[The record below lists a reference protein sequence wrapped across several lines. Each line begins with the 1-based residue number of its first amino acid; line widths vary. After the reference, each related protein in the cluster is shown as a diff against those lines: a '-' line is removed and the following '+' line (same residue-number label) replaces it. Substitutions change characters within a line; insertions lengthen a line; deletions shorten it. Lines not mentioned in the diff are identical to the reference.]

1 MKNANEFPKV
11 GKVINS
17 KKYKDSYYETRE
29 ITDFKDLINSSAKLF
44 SDRTAYLQKTERKGP
59 FEPIT
64 YGRLK
69 KEIDELGTVLLN
81 LGLKGAKIGVVSET
95 RYEWMVGYMA
105 VANGT
110 GIIVPLDRELP
121 QSELENLCKRAGL
134 SAIIHSASLR
144 KAACE
149 VAEAV
154 ESVKYLIDM
163 DGVVCGAD
171 ESENSG
177 AKCGAGETGGQ
188 KKAAEAGEGETDGQ
202 KKAAEAGEGET
213 DGQNGVESLAYKEL
227 LEKGR
232 KLIDS
237 GDLSFVDAVVDPD
250 EFGILLFTSGTMG
263 FAKGVMLSHKNFIAN
278 ITSMSKLVKVYEGDI
293 SLSILPLHH
302 TYEFTCNHMTVLYQG
317 GTIAVC
323 QGLKYIVSNLA
334 ECKATIMLGV
344 PLVFEMIHRRIRKTA
359 RKAGSEEKLDKGLR
373 LARRLRKFG
382 ISMPAGTF
390 ASVREALG
398 GHIRLFISG
407 AAALD
412 PNIIEEFNLMG
423 INMFQGYGMTENCPI
438 ISVHKDRYHDDF
450 SSGPAMPGTEIKIV
464 DQDEDGIG
472 EIITKSD
479 SVMLGYYENPEETA
493 KVLREGWL
501 YTGDYGYL
509 DKEGKLFITGRKK
522 NVIVTRNGKNVFPEE
537 IEYYLNK
544 SDFVSEVVVKGE
556 EHEGED
562 IAIVAHIYPDMAA
575 VKEAVGG
582 VDDADDVGDDEINKL
597 FKKII
602 DDTNAQMSAYKHI
615 KRFELR
621 DEPFEKTSTR
631 KIKRV

>member
-1 MKNANEFPKV
+1 MPKDKRESRGDVKREKGYILKKENEFPKV

-17 KKYKDSYYETRE
+17 KKYKDSYYETRKV
-29 ITDFKDLINSSAKLF
+29 TDFKDLINSSAELF
-44 SDRTAYLQKTERKGP
+44 ADRAAYLQKMERKGP

-64 YGRLK
+64 YRRLK
-69 KEIDELGTVLLN
+69 KEIDELGTALLS
-81 LGLKGAKIGVVSET
+81 LGLKGTKIGIISET

-110 GIIVPLDRELP
+110 GIVVPLDRELP
-121 QSELENLCKRAGL
+121 QGELENLCKRAGL
-134 SAIIHSASLR
+134 SAIIHSAGHR
-144 KAACE
+144 KAA
-149 VAEAV
+149 VQAAEAV
-154 ESVKYLIDM
+154 ESVRYLIDM
-163 DGVVCGAD
+163 DKATTAGSVDKASDAASAD
-171 ESENSG
+171 RTASSTLEIADNGDENSRV
-177 AKCGAGETGGQ
+177 K
-188 KKAAEAGEGETDGQ
+188 
-202 KKAAEAGEGET
+202 
-213 DGQNGVESLAYKEL
+213 VLAYKGL

-237 GDLSFVDAVVDPD
+237 GDMGFVDAIIDPD
-250 EFGILLFTSGTMG
+250 AFGILLFTSGTMG
-263 FAKGVMLSHKNFIAN
+263 LAKGVMLSHKNFIAN
-278 ITSMSKLVKVYEGDI
+278 IMSMSKLVKVYEGDV

-302 TYEFTCNHMTVLYQG
+302 TYEFTCDHMTVLYQG
-317 GTIAVC
+317 GTIGVC

-359 RKAGSEEKLDKGLR
+359 KKAGQEEKLEKGLK
-373 LARRLRKFG
+373 LARMLKKFG
-382 ISMPAGTF
+382 LNMPASTF
-390 ASVREALG
+390 ASVRDALG

-407 AAALD
+407 AAAMD

-438 ISVHKDRYHDDF
+438 ISVHKDRYHDSF
-450 SSGPAMPGTEIKIV
+450 SSGPAMPGTEIRIIDK
-464 DQDEDGIG
+464 DEDGIG
-472 EIITKSD
+472 EIITRSD

-493 KVLREGWL
+493 KILKDGWL

-509 DKEGKLFITGRKK
+509 DNHGNLFITGRKK
-522 NVIVTRNGKNVFPEE
+522 NVIVTRNGKNIFPEE

-544 SDFVSEVVVKGE
+544 NDFVSEVIVKGE
-556 EHEGED
+556 EKEGED
-562 IAIVAHIYPDMAA
+562 ITIVAHIYPDMDAL
-575 VKEAVGG
+575 KEALGEL
-582 VDDADDVGDDEINKL
+582 DDAQIQKL

-602 DDTNAQMSAYKHI
+602 DDTNAQMSSYKHI